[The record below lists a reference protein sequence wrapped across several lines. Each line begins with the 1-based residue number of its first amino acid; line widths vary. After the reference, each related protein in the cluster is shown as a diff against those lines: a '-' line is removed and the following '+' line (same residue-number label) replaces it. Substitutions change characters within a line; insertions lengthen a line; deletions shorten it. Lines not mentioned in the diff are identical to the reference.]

1 MAFKSVSVTLDA
13 GSTTSDPMK
22 KGGGRGPPP
31 RATQLD
37 WAGSSAAPVGRTN
50 PVELHC
56 LAPTRVRHVA
66 DLQEQAASPSDLQ
79 ISPDFREW
87 KSDQ

>member
-1 MAFKSVSVTLDA
+1 M
-13 GSTTSDPMK
+13 G
-22 KGGGRGPPP
+22 PP

-37 WAGSSAAPVGRTN
+37 RAGSSAAPVGRTN

-56 LAPTRVRHVA
+56 LAPSRVRHVA

-79 ISPDFREW
+79 IAPDFPAKER
-87 KSDQ
+87 DQTKQT